1 MKSEGSNQGPEK
13 ASNNSSNNKKAK
25 NNVTNISRPRPVR
38 FHPKSIL
45 ITRSNNPL
53 VQAKK
58 SEEEEEEKV
67 QPSSKSKKSIVEKAE
82 KDDAKRPTP
91 KIPDYI
97 SLIFNLIWFPFDC
110 IIKVYR
116 GLCFVISLPGKVL
129 NWVKYLASRPAVL
142 AKKAVEF
149 VRQSQT
155 QVFLWLLNNLEGFFY
170 LCIDYHIGALCLL
183 AFVFWLCP
191 LPIMTYPLFS
201 LLRLLLGTLYPAY
214 ASYKAVRTKN
224 VREYVSKFFIDLHTL
239 FIMFYRCVL
248 VIIAILCV
256 ILIFFL

>member
-1 MKSEGSNQGPEK
+1 MKSEGSNQGPEEK
-13 ASNNSSNNKKAK
+13 ASSNTKKANK
-25 NNVTNISRPRPVR
+25 NNFTNISRPRPVR
-38 FHPKSIL
+38 FHPRSIL

-58 SEEEEEEKV
+58 SEEEKV
-67 QPSSKSKKSIVEKAE
+67 QQPLLKPSIENKAE
-82 KDDAKRPTP
+82 KDDDNVKSP
-91 KIPDYI
+91 KIPDYLA
-97 SLIFNLIWFPFDC
+97 LILNLIWFPCIKLINC

-116 GLCFVISLPGKVL
+116 GICFVISLPGKVI

-149 VRQSQT
+149 VRQSYS

-224 VREYVSKFFIDLHTL
+224 VREYVSLFIDLPTL
-239 FIMFYRCVL
+239 YLLFSTDVY
-248 VIIAILCV
+248 
-256 ILIFFL
+256 